1 MKEVK
6 ILIGDYE
13 YNKIQEIFENEKD
26 FKPATDNDAIIVQ
39 ALAAIIHPD
48 NLKAEDVGGPE
59 THTYTVKKIQ
69 EPEDKKLE
77 GNVDFSDIQKS
88 VATEPVP

>member
-1 MKEVK
+1 MKE
-6 ILIGDYE
+6 IRLLIGDYE
-13 YNKIQEIFENEKD
+13 YNAIQEIFKNEKD

-59 THTYTVKKIQ
+59 TYNHTVKKIQ
-69 EPEDKKLE
+69 EPEDKTLE

-88 VATEPVP
+88 AVH